1 MHREAGISMFAA
13 VFTGTAAQKE
23 SNTGSR
29 VCREV
34 DVNDGDISQQV
45 TMEKTSE
52 VLLARQSI
60 SNRQGVCVGHE
71 LLFRGR
77 PIDTAEIDDGFACT
91 TTVVQNLLG
100 AFGVENV
107 LGETDGFLNCT
118 GEFLNCDLVDILP
131 AERMVL
137 EILET
142 CELDDALAR
151 RCSALRRAGFRVALD
166 DVKDLT
172 PEVRAF
178 LPHVD
183 MVKIDWPFMEPGAAA
198 RLADACRAAG
208 KTVLAEKIETR
219 EDFMKALEI
228 GCDLFQ
234 GFYFTRPQLVKGR
247 GAIISSSALFGVL
260 DLVLHEARI
269 DEIERALKA
278 APSLTV
284 QILRLA
290 NNGNRPRAQLSEIT
304 SVRQA
309 LSMVGMRQLT
319 RWCCLM
325 LYGAVAD
332 GHADPLVQL
341 VTRRA
346 NFMER
351 VVQKIA
357 PDDESLQQEAYL
369 SALLSLAHI
378 PQGIDAQCFI
388 KDLAVGPAIRDAIVG
403 YGGRLGTLL
412 RVAERVEQGE
422 FPADA
427 ELAALFPGGH
437 GQSLFDGLYL

>member
-1 MHREAGISMFAA
+1 
-13 VFTGTAAQKE
+13 
-23 SNTGSR
+23 
-29 VCREV
+29 
-34 DVNDGDISQQV
+34 
-45 TMEKTSE
+45 MEKTSE
-52 VLLARQSI
+52 ILLARQSI
-60 SNRQGVCVGHE
+60 SNRQGACVGHE

-77 PIDTAEIDDGFACT
+77 RTDVAEIDDGFACT

-100 AFGVENV
+100 AIGVDNV
-107 LGETDGFLNCT
+107 LGEADGFLNCT
-118 GEFLNCDLVDILP
+118 DEFLNCDLVDILP

-142 CELDDALAR
+142 CELNEALAR

-183 MVKIDWPFMEPGAAA
+183 MVKIDWPFMAPGAAA
-198 RLADACRAAG
+198 RVADACRATG
-208 KTVLAEKIETR
+208 KTLLAEKIETR
-219 EDFMKALEI
+219 EDFTQALEI

-234 GFYFTRPQLVKGR
+234 GFYFTRPQLVTGR
-247 GAIISSSALFGVL
+247 GAMVSSSALFGVL
-260 DLVLHEARI
+260 DLVLHEARV
-269 DEIERALKA
+269 DDIERALKS

-309 LSMVGMRQLT
+309 LAMVGTRQLT

-325 LYGAVAD
+325 LYGAGID
-332 GHADPLVQL
+332 GHTDPLVQL

-346 NFMER
+346 DFMER
-351 VVQKIA
+351 VVQRLA
-357 PDDESLQQEAYL
+357 PEDESLQQEAYL

-378 PQGIDAQCFI
+378 PQGIDARCFI
-388 KDLAVGPAIRDAIVG
+388 KDIAVGPAIREAIVD

-422 FPADA
+422 FPADV
-427 ELAALFPGGH
+427 ELAGLFPDGH
-437 GQSLFDGLYL
+437 AQSLFDGLYL